1 MPGLPKINILSP
13 FVADLIAA
21 GEVVERPA
29 SVVKELLENAV
40 DAGARNVTLEL
51 RGGGREYIRVTDDG
65 CGMSPEDAGIA
76 FLRHAT
82 SKLSDARGL
91 EAIGTLGFRGE
102 ALAAISS
109 VSHIELSSCERGAG
123 LGVRMKLDAGEI
135 SDMYE
140 TGCPE
145 GTTMIV
151 RGLFYNTPARLK
163 FMKTD
168 RAEGAACVQAAL
180 RCALGRPDVS
190 FRCIRDGREEF
201 FTPGDGRRDSAVY
214 ALLGRELAEGTERFG
229 KRYGVRRI
237 PVVKRQALAGYD
249 PRALKGTGV
258 TCATSPMG
266 GDHTA
271 GNTIG
276 MPGLDPLGTAG
287 QVEASRAAQTLM
299 AVFDSLGMCI
309 FSAMPSEDAAVF
321 GLVGEMLAGVYGGSW
336 TPDDVLALG
345 RQTLENEKRF
355 NAGAHIDASEDDVPA
370 FMREEAL
377 PPHDSVFDIP
387 REQLASTLDF
397 SAGQRG

>member
-1 MPGLPKINILSP
+1 M
-13 FVADLIAA
+13 
-21 GEVVERPA
+21 
-29 SVVKELLENAV
+29 
-40 DAGARNVTLEL
+40 
-51 RGGGREYIRVTDDG
+51 
-65 CGMSPEDAGIA
+65 
-76 FLRHAT
+76 
-82 SKLSDARGL
+82 
-91 EAIGTLGFRGE
+91 
-102 ALAAISS
+102 
-109 VSHIELSSCERGAG
+109 
-123 LGVRMKLDAGEI
+123 
-135 SDMYE
+135 
-140 TGCPE
+140 
-145 GTTMIV
+145 
-151 RGLFYNTPARLK
+151 
-163 FMKTD
+163 
-168 RAEGAACVQAAL
+168 
-180 RCALGRPDVS
+180 
-190 FRCIRDGREEF
+190 
-201 FTPGDGRRDSAVY
+201 
-214 ALLGRELAEGTERFG
+214 
-229 KRYGVRRI
+229 RRI

-377 PPHDSVFDIP
+377 PPHGSVFDIP
-387 REQLASTLDF
+387 REQLASTLNF

>member
-1 MPGLPKINILSP
+1 MITKP
-13 FVADLIAA
+13 ADALTGTRYVIEGSKEIAD
-21 GEVVERPA
+21 EEI
-29 SVVKELLENAV
+29 
-40 DAGARNVTLEL
+40 GAP
-51 RGGGREYIRVTDDG
+51 D
-65 CGMSPEDAGIA
+65 
-76 FLRHAT
+76 
-82 SKLSDARGL
+82 
-91 EAIGTLGFRGE
+91 
-102 ALAAISS
+102 
-109 VSHIELSSCERGAG
+109 
-123 LGVRMKLDAGEI
+123 
-135 SDMYE
+135 
-140 TGCPE
+140 
-145 GTTMIV
+145 GTTFLV
-151 RGLFYNTPARLK
+151 RDLFYNTPARLK
-163 FMKTD
+163 FMKKD
-168 RAEGAACVQAAL
+168 AAEGAAVFAVVQRLAL
-180 RCALGRPDVS
+180 SHPELSVK
-190 FRCIRDGREEF
+190 FIRDGRQELL
-201 FTPGDGRRDSAVY
+201 TPGDGQLKSAVY
-214 ALLGRELAEGTERFG
+214 AVLGRELAEGTERFG

-377 PPHDSVFDIP
+377 PPHGSVFDIP